1 MKKTGKLCAVLL
13 VLLLCTMAVAACA
26 PSAFVKALASDPPAV
41 ESADA
46 GKTDAA
52 PSPEKTDEP
61 APSET
66 PAASYAPGTLS
77 ETGFDSEYLG
87 LSFRIPEGSDFVMST
102 KEELDAQVD
111 AEMKKQGVDMEEA
124 GDMYTYEMM
133 AVSLEDGANAIVST
147 ERVPLG
153 NITPALYL
161 STVGKSLEASGYT
174 LGDVETVQLAGRD
187 FAKLSTTM
195 SAGGADTIQDY
206 YSTKQDD
213 RIVSIIV
220 TYASG
225 TEDKIESLLA
235 AFAPYTAG

>member
-26 PSAFVKALASDPPAV
+26 PSAFVKALASDPPAT

-46 GKTDAA
+46 GMTDAA

-111 AEMKKQGVDMEEA
+111 AEMKNRALTWKKPG
-124 GDMYTYEMM
+124 
-133 AVSLEDGANAIVST
+133 IC
-147 ERVPLG
+147 
-153 NITPALYL
+153 TPM
-161 STVGKSLEASGYT
+161 
-174 LGDVETVQLAGRD
+174 R
-187 FAKLSTTM
+187 
-195 SAGGADTIQDY
+195 
-206 YSTKQDD
+206 
-213 RIVSIIV
+213 
-220 TYASG
+220 
-225 TEDKIESLLA
+225 
-235 AFAPYTAG
+235 

>member
-26 PSAFVKALASDPPAV
+26 PSAFVKALASTPAAV
-41 ESADA
+41 ESVDADID
-46 GKTDAA
+46 TD
-52 PSPEKTDEP
+52 PSPEATDEP

-102 KEELDAQVD
+102 KEELDAQID
-111 AEMKKQGVDMEEA
+111 AEMKNQGVDMEEA

-147 ERVPLG
+147 ERVPFG
-153 NITPALYL
+153 NITPELYL

-174 LGDVETVQLAGRD
+174 LGDLETVQLAGRD

-213 RIVSIIV
+213 RIVSITV